1 MPAKNAAFLQRP
13 ALQDDFMVWADVL
26 KLLAHPSRLCLIEAL
41 ANGERCVGDL
51 TEVIGHDI
59 STVSKHLNLLREG
72 GLVEDQKR
80 GKQVYYRLRIP
91 AVLHVFY
98 CLDSICRARSQLEPK
113 SPVAPIPR

>member
-1 MPAKNAAFLQRP
+1 MSAKNAVFLQRP
-13 ALQDDFMVWADVL
+13 ALPDDFTVWADLL
-26 KLLAHPSRLCLIEAL
+26 KLLAHPSRLCLIETL
-41 ANGERCVGDL
+41 ANGERSVGEL
-51 TEVIGHDI
+51 TEIVGHDI

-98 CLDSICRARSQLEPK
+98 CLETICRARLQFEPK
-113 SPVAPIPR
+113 SPVAPTPR